1 MGCAI
6 PAIIDVALI
15 SLQIEDYDGFRIK
28 SLLSVPITNGKK
40 KVIGVV
46 QMMNKA
52 NGKPFTESDIS
63 TVEVGLTLLS
73 LSEVLN
79 MMLVGR
85 LGGEEKTGQ

>member
-1 MGCAI
+1 
-6 PAIIDVALI
+6 
-15 SLQIEDYDGFRIK
+15 
-28 SLLSVPITNGKK
+28 
-40 KVIGVV
+40 
-46 QMMNKA
+46 MMNKA